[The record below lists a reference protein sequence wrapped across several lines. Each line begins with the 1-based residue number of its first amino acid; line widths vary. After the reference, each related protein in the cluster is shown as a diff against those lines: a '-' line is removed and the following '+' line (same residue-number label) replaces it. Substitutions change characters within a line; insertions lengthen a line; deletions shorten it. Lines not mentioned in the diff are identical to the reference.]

1 MNYKPILALF
11 LILSMVLVPI
21 VAAVSYTPVN
31 YVSDYAEIIDENYE
45 AQINALAGDI
55 EHNTTIEI
63 AVLTVPSLDGG
74 DIDLFAVETFHDW
87 KVGKKDVNNGLLI
100 VVAVEDHQWRIE
112 VGYGLEPIITDAMAG
127 RIGRANFV
135 DNFRVGEYGTG
146 IYGAVTDIQKIIEN
160 DPDAISAYSDS
171 GAEIN
176 EFKEIGIMVLP
187 LLLFV
192 TLTCIYVAFCGWIYS
207 KYNKESSTLSATKKP
222 RLGSPKTILLKL
234 AMLIVFSVAVWYFS
248 NWILGVNF
256 IITNL
261 ILTLTGKPIKGGNLG
276 GGGGFM
282 GGSGGFS
289 GFGGFGGGRSGGG
302 GASGGW

>member
-192 TLTCIYVAFCGWIYS
+192 TLTCIYVAFCGRIYS
-207 KYNKESSTLSATKKP
+207 KYNKESSILSTTKKP